1 MILLQSYLY
10 TYSLL
15 SGVNFQV
22 ISLSTYALSIMMLPM
37 VETFFRT
44 PVAELSLSPS
54 HFLNVF
60 NILKSSPLLR
70 QTF

>member
-1 MILLQSYLY
+1 
-10 TYSLL
+10 
-15 SGVNFQV
+15 
-22 ISLSTYALSIMMLPM
+22 MMLPM

-70 QTF
+70 QTFLEIARSHLEPNQGNRVGITL